1 MAELAEVVKGLVTAV
16 DAALAEGEGGHGG
29 QRKADGS
36 VVTATDTAI
45 QERVRA
51 VLAEGWP
58 EYDFLG
64 EEMDAESQWR
74 ALSAADGLWCLDP
87 LDGTSN
93 YAAGVPYYA
102 VSLALL
108 VEGAAELGVVYDPVR
123 RECFTARRGEGAW
136 LNDRPLAGPAR
147 SVRLEGA
154 VAMVDFK
161 RLDRDMA
168 MRLTAQPPYHSQR
181 NFGAVALDWCWLAAG
196 RGDLYLHG
204 GQFLWDY
211 AAAEL
216 VFREAGGAATTLQG
230 EPVASGHLGRRSVVA
245 ALDPDLF
252 EQWRTWLG
260 VPDAEGGE
268 A

>member
-1 MAELAEVVKGLVTAV
+1 MAELAEVEKALVAAV
-16 DAALAEGEGGHGG
+16 DAALAEGEGGRGG
-29 QRKADGS
+29 EQKSDGS

-45 QERVRA
+45 QERLRA
-51 VLAEGWP
+51 VLAERWP

-74 ALSAADGLWCLDP
+74 ALSAAEGLWCLDP

-93 YAAGVPYYA
+93 YAAGIPYYA

-108 VEGAAELGVVYDPVR
+108 VGGAAELGVVYDPAR
-123 RECFTARRGEGAW
+123 RECFTARRGQGAW
-136 LNDRPLAGPAR
+136 LNGAPLTGPTR
-147 SVRLEGA
+147 SVRLGQA

-161 RLDRDMA
+161 RLDRDMTA
-168 MRLTAQPPYHSQR
+168 RLAAQPPYHSQR

-216 VFREAGGAATTLQG
+216 VFAEAGGRAVTLQG
-230 EPVASGHLGRRSVVA
+230 EAVASGHLGRRSVVA
-245 ALDPDLF
+245 ALDPGLF
-252 EQWRTWLG
+252 EQWRTWLA
-260 VPDAEGGE
+260 VPPAEGDRT
-268 A
+268 

>member
-1 MAELAEVVKGLVTAV
+1 MAELAEVEKALVTAV
-16 DAALAEGEGGHGG
+16 DAALMEGEGGRGG
-29 QRKADGS
+29 ERKSDGS

-51 VLAEGWP
+51 VLKDRWP
-58 EYDFLG
+58 QYDFLG

-74 ALSAADGLWCLDP
+74 ALSAAEGLWCLDP

-93 YAAGVPYYA
+93 YAAGVPYYG

-108 VEGAAELGVVYDPVR
+108 VDGAAELGIVYDPAR
-123 RECFTARRGEGAW
+123 GECFTARRGGGAW
-136 LNDRPLAGPAR
+136 LNGAPLDGPTR
-147 SVRLEGA
+147 SLRLDGA

-168 MRLTAQPPYHSQR
+168 VRLAAQPPYHSQR

-216 VFREAGGAATTLQG
+216 VFREAGGSAVTLQG
-230 EPVASGHLGRRSVVA
+230 APVASGHLGRRSVVA

-260 VPDAEGGE
+260 VPRAEGGG

>member
-1 MAELAEVVKGLVTAV
+1 MAELAEVAQALVAAV
-16 DAALAEGEGGHGG
+16 DAALADGGGGRGGE
-29 QRKADGS
+29 RKADGS

-45 QERVRA
+45 QERVGTL
-51 VLAEGWP
+51 LAERWP
-58 EYDFLG
+58 QYGFLG
-64 EEMDAESQWR
+64 EEMEAEAQWQ
-74 ALSAADGLWCLDP
+74 ALTAAEGLWCLDP

-108 VEGAAELGVVYDPVR
+108 VGGKAELGVVYDPTR
-123 RECFTARRGEGAW
+123 GECFTARRGRGAW
-136 LNDRPLAGPAR
+136 LNGRALSGPTR
-147 SVRLEGA
+147 SVALERA

-161 RLDRDMA
+161 RLDRDLTL
-168 MRLTAQPPYHSQR
+168 RLTTQPPYHSQR

-216 VFREAGGAATTLQG
+216 VFAEAGGRARTLQG
-230 EPVASGHLGRRSVVA
+230 EPVASGGLGRRSVAA
-245 ALDPDLF
+245 ALDPALF
-252 EQWRTWLG
+252 DEWCDWLG
-260 VPDAEGGE
+260 VPREGAG